1 MNDLA
6 AQAAEIRATI
16 GTHKAAIREH
26 RRQLQHSAARLAALE
41 RLAARLG
48 LALTIQGEGE
58 SHGRSISTVDHHHA
72 SEG

>member
-48 LALTIQGEGE
+48 MKLTIQGEGE
-58 SHGRSISTVDHHHA
+58 SHGRITPATEHHHA